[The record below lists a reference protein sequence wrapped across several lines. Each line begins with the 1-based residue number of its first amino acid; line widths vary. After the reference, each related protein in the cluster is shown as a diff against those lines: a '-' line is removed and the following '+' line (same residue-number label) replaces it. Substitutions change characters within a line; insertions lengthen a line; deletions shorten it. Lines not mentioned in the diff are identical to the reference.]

1 MTDVFFTA
9 TKRALNNITSNYDMV
24 WPTAVGLW
32 NLRCMVNGV
41 KKEFPEITEAELAA
55 KFSQGSGIHGVNYQR
70 AFIQTTWTQ
79 QQTKFAWILLNST
92 IPIFEGWL
100 EELKQN
106 YFTDMDVKALQFP
119 TQAQAEVARLTA
131 NSSTMLH
138 NSFYST
144 YLGKRDRCYAQL
156 DALLHCYRVI
166 KEARNCYMHNGSI
179 ANQKL
184 INAYTDYLPFA
195 TASSLCV
202 SEVPDF
208 PAPALGT
215 EVQVSLRGV
224 VGFSYILIKLL
235 VSLDTELLCA
245 ADAEAEFIARYQQ
258 KHKIMRT
265 LKPNADESRR
275 QVKQYVQQCGFPK
288 PLAVD
293 DIITFLLNNHLISK

>member
-1 MTDVFFTA
+1 M
-9 TKRALNNITSNYDMV
+9 
-24 WPTAVGLW
+24 
-32 NLRCMVNGV
+32 
-41 KKEFPEITEAELAA
+41 
-55 KFSQGSGIHGVNYQR
+55 
-70 AFIQTTWTQ
+70 
-79 QQTKFAWILLNST
+79 
-92 IPIFEGWL
+92 
-100 EELKQN
+100 
-106 YFTDMDVKALQFP
+106 
-119 TQAQAEVARLTA
+119 TA

-156 DALLHCYRVI
+156 DALLHCYRVF

-179 ANQKL
+179 ADQKL

>member
-9 TKRALNNITSNYDMV
+9 TKRSLNNITSNYDMV

-70 AFIQTTWTQ
+70 AFIQT
-79 QQTKFAWILLNST
+79 
-92 IPIFEGWL
+92 
-100 EELKQN
+100 
-106 YFTDMDVKALQFP
+106 
-119 TQAQAEVARLTA
+119 
-131 NSSTMLH
+131 MLH

-156 DALLHCYRVI
+156 DALLHCYRVF

-179 ANQKL
+179 ADQKL

-258 KHKIMRT
+258 KH
-265 LKPNADESRR
+265 
-275 QVKQYVQQCGFPK
+275 
-288 PLAVD
+288 
-293 DIITFLLNNHLISK
+293 LISK

>member
-1 MTDVFFTA
+1 
-9 TKRALNNITSNYDMV
+9 
-24 WPTAVGLW
+24 
-32 NLRCMVNGV
+32 
-41 KKEFPEITEAELAA
+41 
-55 KFSQGSGIHGVNYQR
+55 
-70 AFIQTTWTQ
+70 
-79 QQTKFAWILLNST
+79 
-92 IPIFEGWL
+92 
-100 EELKQN
+100 
-106 YFTDMDVKALQFP
+106 
-119 TQAQAEVARLTA
+119 
-131 NSSTMLH
+131 
-138 NSFYST
+138 
-144 YLGKRDRCYAQL
+144 
-156 DALLHCYRVI
+156 
-166 KEARNCYMHNGSI
+166 MHNGSI

>member
-24 WPTAVGLW
+24 WPTAIGLW

-41 KKEFPEITEAELAA
+41 KKEFPEITEAELAT

-106 YFTDMDVKALQFP
+106 NFTAMNVKALQFP

-131 NSSTMLH
+131 NSSTMLR

-144 YLGKRDRCYAQL
+144 YLRKRDRCYAQL
-156 DALLHCYRVI
+156 DALLHCYRVF

-179 ANQKL
+179 ADQKL

-195 TASSLCV
+195 TTSSLCV

-208 PAPALGT
+208 PVPALGT
-215 EVQVSLRGV
+215 EVQMSLRGV

-258 KHKIMRT
+258 KHKIMQT
-265 LKPNADESRR
+265 LKPNTNESRQ

-293 DIITFLLNNHLISK
+293 DIIAFLLNNHLISK